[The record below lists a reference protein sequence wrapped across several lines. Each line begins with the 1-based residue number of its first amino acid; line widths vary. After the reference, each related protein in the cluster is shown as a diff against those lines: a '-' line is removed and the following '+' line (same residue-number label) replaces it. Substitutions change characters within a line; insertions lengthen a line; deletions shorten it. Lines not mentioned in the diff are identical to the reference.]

1 MLSSYI
7 GEFQIFHLAHENMIN
22 ILGGHG
28 IGINI
33 HGFQPN
39 PRNDHACTKIKSLS
53 GTVNVKWKILV
64 FGFSFKQKGNY
75 DKFLLIS
82 E

>member
-1 MLSSYI
+1 MYV
-7 GEFQIFHLAHENMIN
+7 
-22 ILGGHG
+22 GGHG

-39 PRNDHACTKIKSLS
+39 LRNGHSCTKIKS

>member
-1 MLSSYI
+1 MEL
-7 GEFQIFHLAHENMIN
+7 GLIFMDFSLTLEMAIYV
-22 ILGGHG
+22 
-28 IGINI
+28 
-33 HGFQPN
+33 
-39 PRNDHACTKIKSLS
+39 CTKIKSLS